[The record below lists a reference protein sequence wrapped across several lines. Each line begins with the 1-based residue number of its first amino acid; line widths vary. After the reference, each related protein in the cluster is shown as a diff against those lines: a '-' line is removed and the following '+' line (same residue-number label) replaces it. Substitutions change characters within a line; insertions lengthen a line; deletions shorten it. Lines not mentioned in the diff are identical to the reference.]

1 MKEFKFSRKSW
12 HYRLANFGSDR
23 VWRDDD
29 ICNYIRSV
37 IAGAILFVGML
48 IMLFLLGTLA
58 IFSVY
63 NAIEWLFFGG
73 ELLPPTILFFG
84 VVGGL
89 GLIAACAIFL
99 DWRRT
104 HHVEKEPGFVGLAY
118 RSWKNKFCAKVSF
131 E

>member
-1 MKEFKFSRKSW
+1 MREFKFSRKSW
-12 HYRLANFGSDR
+12 HYRLANFGGDR

-37 IAGAILFVGML
+37 ISGSILFFGMSL
-48 IMLFLLGTLA
+48 MLLAFATLA
-58 IFSVY
+58 AFSVY
-63 NAIEWLFFGG
+63 NAIEWVFFGE
-73 ELLPPTILFFG
+73 ELLPYTILFFG
-84 VVGGL
+84 VIGGL
-89 GLIAACAIFL
+89 GLIAACAIYL

-104 HHVEKEPGFVGLAY
+104 HRVEKEPGFVGLAY